1 MADFFQLLARIALPI
16 LFIISGVGGFMN
28 VTGIANMLA
37 AKGFPQPTMCGY
49 GVAAVE
55 VFGGILIIIGFKAR
69 WAAIALLLFTAG
81 TIVLAHNF
89 WDMEGV
95 ARAAHQTQALK
106 NLSIMAGLLLIAAVG
121 AGRYSI
127 DGRDE

>member
-1 MADFFQLLARIALPI
+1 MADAFYLLARIALPI
-16 LFIISGVGGFMN
+16 VFIISGAGAFMN
-28 VTGIANMLA
+28 VTGVANMLA
-37 AKGFPQPTMCGY
+37 AKGFPQPLAFGY
-49 GVAAVE
+49 AVATLE
-55 VFGGILIIIGFKAR
+55 VVGSALIIAGFKAR

-81 TIVLAHNF
+81 TIAISHNF

-95 ARAAHQTQALK
+95 ARAANQTQALK
-106 NLSIMAGLLLIAAVG
+106 NLSIMAGLLMIASMG

>member
-1 MADFFQLLARIALPI
+1 MADFFYLLARVALPVV
-16 LFIISGVGGFMN
+16 FIIDGIGIFMN
-28 VTGIANMLA
+28 ATGIAKTLA
-37 AKGFPQPTMCGY
+37 AKGFPQPAAFGY
-49 GVAAVE
+49 AVAALE
-55 VFGGILIIIGFKAR
+55 VVGGVLIVVGFKAR

-95 ARAAHQTQALK
+95 ARAANQTQAFK
-106 NLSIMAGLLLIAAVG
+106 NLSIMAGLLLIAAMG

-127 DGRDE
+127 DGRDA